1 MEEEMEGNNGSRWVT
16 SAQEFLQ
23 LIGSH
28 DVDRAMR
35 FLSDDVTYRVPGKQ
49 GLSGDFVGPDRVARH
64 LIDLYEETKGT
75 VDPIKWEDW
84 MVGSS
89 HVAVVAKISME
100 RQAAIMT
107 GRFVYLLQF
116 NGDDKIEGVEIFFRD
131 PSRVDR
137 FFQ

>member
-1 MEEEMEGNNGSRWVT
+1 MEGNNGARRLT
-16 SAQEFLQ
+16 SAQELLQ

-28 DVDRAMR
+28 DVDKAMS

-49 GLSGDFVGPDRVARH
+49 GLSGDYVGRDKVARH
-64 LIDLYEETKGT
+64 LVDVYEETKGT
-75 VDPIKWEDW
+75 FDPLKWEDW
-84 MVGSS
+84 MVGTD

-107 GRFVYLLQF
+107 GRFLFLLRF
-116 NGDDKIEGVEIFFRD
+116 NGDDTIDGIELFVSG
-131 PSRVDR
+131 PAQVDR